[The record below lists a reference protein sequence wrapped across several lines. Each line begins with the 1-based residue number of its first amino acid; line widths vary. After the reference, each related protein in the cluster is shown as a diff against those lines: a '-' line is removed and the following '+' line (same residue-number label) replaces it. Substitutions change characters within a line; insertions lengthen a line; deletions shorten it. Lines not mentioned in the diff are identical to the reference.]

1 MFELNDSAIEYG
13 RQDIEGL
20 SPSVKAYRYSD
31 MDDFCQIISLEDD
44 RLYGSFRVG
53 RKAKARASG
62 ASCEGL
68 KDHSI
73 TLPQTEDT
81 LQFGSAQEPMRIRTF
96 DRRRLVDDCNRQNIL
111 GERDNTKNTPDEDY
125 SPEKEDHSEHL
136 IFFIEPT
143 TFEHD
148 FINSDPPIRT
158 NIFFNPKTKILIVK
172 ILGPAHE
179 QAKTAFNDML
189 MLALEPM
196 GLHKSIQSWGNTV
209 MLAIDGTRKQ
219 ADGGWGP
226 RRPPKNAPRRPTII
240 LEVANS
246 ETYAKLRRDAQ
257 YWIDPERQEANVAIG
272 VNLHTKR
279 PEITIDQWEWSS
291 QTSRPINRTHLTIS
305 RKSDGAV
312 YFDPH
317 HPLPQLVI
325 PFESLFRCPAQ
336 INRERDI
343 VIGTQ
348 ELVEFASMV
357 WEVQF
362 EQDQE

>member
-1 MFELNDSAIEYG
+1 MCEFNDSAIEHG
-13 RQDIEGL
+13 QQDIEGL
-20 SPSVKAYRYSD
+20 SPSVKAYRYSG
-31 MDDFCQIISLEDD
+31 MDDFCQIISLEND

-53 RKAKARASG
+53 GKAKARASG
-62 ASCEGL
+62 ASWEGL

-81 LQFGSAQEPMRIRTF
+81 LQFGSAQRPMPIRTF
-96 DRRRLVDDCNRQNIL
+96 HRSRLADDCNRQNIL
-111 GERDNTKNTPDEDY
+111 DERDNTKNTPDEDY

-148 FINSDPPIRT
+148 FINSDPPVGT
-158 NIFFNPKTKILIVK
+158 NTFFNPKTKILIVK
-172 ILGPAHE
+172 MLGPAHE
-179 QAKTAFNDML
+179 QATVAFDDML
-189 MLALEPM
+189 KGALEPM
-196 GLHKSIQSWGNTV
+196 GLTKAIQSWGSTE
-209 MLAIDGTRKQ
+209 MLAIDGTRKK

-226 RRPPKNAPRRPTII
+226 RRPPPNAPRRPTII

-246 ETYAKLRRDAQ
+246 ETYAKLRRDCQ
-257 YWIDPERQEANVAIG
+257 YWIDPERQEANAAIG

-279 PEITIDQWEWSS
+279 PEISIDLWEWSS

-305 RKSDGAV
+305 KKSDGAV
-312 YFDPH
+312 YFDPD
-317 HPLPQLVI
+317 HPPPQVVI
-325 PFESLFRCPAQ
+325 PFESLFRRPAQ

-343 VIGTQ
+343 VIETQ

-362 EQDQE
+362 EQDKE

>member
-1 MFELNDSAIEYG
+1 MFEFNDSAIEHG

-20 SPSVKAYRYSD
+20 SPSVKAYRYSG
-31 MDDFCQIISLEDD
+31 MNDFCQIILLEDD

-62 ASCEGL
+62 ASWEGL

-73 TLPQTEDT
+73 TLPQTEDP
-81 LQFGSAQEPMRIRTF
+81 LQFGSADKPKRIRTF
-96 DRRRLVDDCNRQNIL
+96 HRNRLVGECNRQNIL

-148 FINSDPPIRT
+148 FINSDPPVRT
-158 NIFFNPKTKILIVK
+158 NTFFNPKTKILIVK
-172 ILGPAHE
+172 MLGPAHE
-179 QAKTAFNDML
+179 QATMAFNDML
-189 MLALEPM
+189 ILALEPM
-196 GLHKSIQSWGNTV
+196 GLHKAIKSWGDTV

-219 ADGGWGP
+219 ADGG
-226 RRPPKNAPRRPTII
+226 RPTIV

-291 QTSRPINRTHLTIS
+291 QTSRSINRTHLTIS

-325 PFESLFRCPAQ
+325 PFESLFRRPAQ
-336 INRERDI
+336 INGERDI

-357 WEVQF
+357 WEMQF